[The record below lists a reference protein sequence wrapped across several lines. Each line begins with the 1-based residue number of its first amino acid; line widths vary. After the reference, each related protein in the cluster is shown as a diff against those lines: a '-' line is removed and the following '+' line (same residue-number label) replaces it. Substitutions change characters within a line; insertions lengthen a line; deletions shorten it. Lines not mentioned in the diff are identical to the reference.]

1 MVLYGNTA
9 HCGLVLGMAI
19 KTLLR
24 SKRRSGFSK
33 LLSLQKFSGT
43 LCRYVP
49 GILPFTIF
57 CSGDDHDYCEYTH
70 QLVPAHGPTQVTP
83 ETTVKT
89 ISMVMNVRR
98 PGFQLLSLYPT
109 TQRTEDTPSYLDIP
123 CLLPDQLRI
132 YLNIY
137 LPLLVISL
145 VAVLVS
151 NLKRRGKSYGHRRP
165 FSQDTQ
171 TTFVAN
177 GDADD
182 SDRDDAE
189 LRPYLNGDIEQ
200 SLPSP
205 ISVNHKPTSR
215 SRSAGWFVIQGLN
228 ERGSPSFSQPL
239 RALWFFWP
247 GKSRTPPH
255 RRGWRHRFMRD
266 VRDIA
271 IFPVGVFIV
280 ITWWVVTK

>member
-1 MVLYGNTA
+1 VVLYGNTA

-165 FSQDTQ
+165 FS
-171 TTFVAN
+171 
-177 GDADD
+177 
-182 SDRDDAE
+182 RI
-189 LRPYLNGDIEQ
+189 LRPPLLPTEMRTTVTATTQ
-200 SLPSP
+200 S
-205 ISVNHKPTSR
+205 
-215 SRSAGWFVIQGLN
+215 
-228 ERGSPSFSQPL
+228 
-239 RALWFFWP
+239 
-247 GKSRTPPH
+247 
-255 RRGWRHRFMRD
+255 
-266 VRDIA
+266 
-271 IFPVGVFIV
+271 
-280 ITWWVVTK
+280 